1 MREIKSDIEREEIFD
16 DVEIIPI
23 YSTTIYRELF
33 SVTEIFTQPIPPVG
47 VWQWFSGLTV
57 QWESGANVELE

>member
-1 MREIKSDIEREEIFD
+1 MREIKSDIERDEIYD
-16 DVEIIPI
+16 DVEVIPI
-23 YSTTIYRELF
+23 HSTTMYRELF
-33 SVTEIFTQPIPPVG
+33 SVTDVFVRPPSGG